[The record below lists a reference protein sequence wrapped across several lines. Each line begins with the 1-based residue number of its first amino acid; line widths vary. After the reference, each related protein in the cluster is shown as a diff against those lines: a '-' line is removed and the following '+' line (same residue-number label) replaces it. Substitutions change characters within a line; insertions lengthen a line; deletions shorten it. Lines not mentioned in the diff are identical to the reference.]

1 MPIIVRELPFEW
13 ITAYARI
20 PIRFEVHSMFDIELV
35 DGGLGGIL
43 LHEVPVEPVYIK
55 DYDASEEGG
64 PEGWS
69 KQFDTSNWCLLMA
82 FSGEEAVGGAAVA
95 FNTSGV
101 HMLEERRDLA
111 VLWDIRVQPEWR
123 GHGVGKALFKA
134 AEDWARRH
142 ACTQL
147 KIETQNI
154 NVPACRF
161 YHAVGARLGCIH
173 RYGYAGV
180 PAVAHE
186 ALLFWYVDLTFGEWS

>member
-1 MPIIVRELPFEW
+1 M
-13 ITAYARI
+13 AR
-20 PIRFEVHSMFDIELV
+20 
-35 DGGLGGIL
+35 
-43 LHEVPVEPVYIK
+43 
-55 DYDASEEGG
+55 A
-64 PEGWS
+64 
-69 KQFDTSNWCLLMA
+69 WC
-82 FSGEEAVGGAAVA
+82 
-95 FNTSGV
+95 
-101 HMLEERRDLA
+101 
-111 VLWDIRVQPEWR
+111 
-123 GHGVGKALFKA
+123 GKALFKA

-186 ALLFWYVDLTFGEWS
+186 AMLFWYVDLTFGELS